1 MVGVNNHGADRY
13 VRSTGGAVREL
24 HYFTTFSLYEKRGSV
39 EFRGVPELRAKGK
52 RVAPAWYR
60 LGYGTDAGLL
70 GYVQ

>member
-1 MVGVNNHGADRY
+1 MEPIATSEAPVWV
-13 VRSTGGAVREL
+13 VREL

-39 EFRGVPELRAKGK
+39 EFRAKGN
-52 RVAPAWYR
+52 RVAPARNR